1 MKLKLERTNIFFL
14 IILVLLIVSGL
25 YFMAF
30 GNENISTK
38 LLYLAAIMAP
48 VSLALKG
55 IEFIL
60 ENRPRKAFMSI
71 LLLSVVCI
79 LALLFVFV

>member
-1 MKLKLERTNIFFL
+1 MKRKLERINIFFL
-14 IILVLLIVSGL
+14 IILVLLVISGL
-25 YFMAF
+25 YFMAS
-30 GNENISTK
+30 GNELVSTK
-38 LLYLAAIMAP
+38 LLYLAAVMAP

>member
-1 MKLKLERTNIFFL
+1 MKLKLERINIFFL

-30 GNENISTK
+30 GNEKISTK

-71 LLLSVVCI
+71 LLLSVFCI

>member
-1 MKLKLERTNIFFL
+1 MKLKLERINIFFL

-30 GNENISTK
+30 GNEKISTK
-38 LLYLAAIMAP
+38 LLYMAAIMAP

-60 ENRPRKAFMSI
+60 ENRPRKVFSSI

>member
-1 MKLKLERTNIFFL
+1 MKVKLERINIFFL

-30 GNENISTK
+30 GNEKISTK
-38 LLYLAAIMAP
+38 LLYLAAIIAP

>member
-1 MKLKLERTNIFFL
+1 MKLKLERINIFFL

-30 GNENISTK
+30 GNEKISTK

>member
-30 GNENISTK
+30 GNEKISTK

-60 ENRPRKAFMSI
+60 ENRPRKVFMPI

-79 LALLFVFV
+79 LALLFVFA